1 MPCQDQVSEIKQDL
15 ATIIM
20 GLLAEIRI
28 KLKATKSINR
38 KPSLKIIIIQVVKS
52 HMEIISILW
61 LY

>member
-1 MPCQDQVSEIKQDL
+1 MPCQDQVLEIKQDL

-52 HMEIISILW
+52 HMEIISIL
-61 LY
+61 